1 MWPFRKTEPACS
13 ILKVV
18 HYKRLNRPCSV
29 IITCTCIKGSH
40 TYGVAEPTKRG
51 EPHGTEG

>member
-18 HYKRLNRPCSV
+18 HYKRHSRPCTV
-29 IITCTCIKGSH
+29 VITCTCKKGSH
-40 TYGVAEPTKRG
+40 AYGVVASKRG
-51 EPHGTEG
+51 EPNGPQW